1 MNELYALLVPYFA
14 SLAGVACIRPQQN
27 APAPL
32 PPYLTLDIR
41 SIVQQGT
48 FREGVSEA
56 GVITAQ
62 RSFAFTVDLNIYGEN
77 NKPNDAENI
86 CTLILNGLE
95 DVGRRILEMGGEIA
109 YQKVLSPPTD
119 VTALIGKQFQP
130 RYNMALL
137 WNTSK
142 RFNYNV
148 SLIEDVVI
156 EAIIE

>member
-1 MNELYALLVPYFA
+1 MNELYALLVPYF
-14 SLAGVACIRPQQN
+14 SELSGIKCIRPQQN

-41 SIVQQGT
+41 SIVPQGT
-48 FREGVSEA
+48 FREKVEEE

-62 RSFAFTVDLNIYGEN
+62 RTFGFTVDLNIYGTN
-77 NKPNDAENI
+77 DKPNEAESI

-95 DVGRRILEMGGEIA
+95 DVGRRILAMGGKIA

-137 WNTSK
+137 WNTSN
-142 RFNYNV
+142 RFKYNV
-148 SLIEDVVI
+148 GLVENVVI
-156 EAIIE
+156 EAIVE